1 MDDIEAKSSF
11 KRIFVALLRCLWDDL
26 LSELA
31 SLSWM
36 FRFSCPCLNTAFK
49 HSGSFHLER
58 FFSFFLDS
66 SCPCVFRKLVSE
78 PGACWHSSNRGF
90 ADITRRQRGENPV
103 AVATTLLR
111 TFEAFC
117 RNWTGKGCKETL
129 SDEHGRTALIKLE
142 KQQTLTS
149 NIQAN
154 RAAFTFPL
162 KETVLFVFSPRAD
175 HFH

>member
-11 KRIFVALLRCLWDDL
+11 ERIFVALLRCLWDDL

-49 HSGSFHLER
+49 HSGSFHLEH
-58 FFSFFLDS
+58 FFLS
-66 SCPCVFRKLVSE
+66 FSTLLVLVCFASWSQS
-78 PGACWHSSNRGF
+78 PVPAGTVVTGLCWHHP
-90 ADITRRQRGENPV
+90 RQRGENPV

-117 RNWTGKGCKETL
+117 CNWTGKGCKETL